1 MAVISRYLLREFFGV
16 LIPIILAFVTLYLII
31 DFFDRIDFLL
41 RYDAAPM
48 AALRYFA
55 FKVPLIL
62 TQMIPPAV
70 IAALLI
76 ALGTLSRHNE
86 VTALR
91 ASGVSLAQIASPLLA
106 AAVIL
111 SLAVLAWNETI
122 VPYSTRLHEQVDVVE
137 IRKRTLRG
145 ILSDR
150 QIWYHGREGFYNID
164 HVDAKRGALFG
175 LTIYRTD
182 RPSFGLRSVVQVQEA
197 QWTGTGWKTV
207 GAVERSTS
215 ADGEVTSRPLAA
227 DRVVIP
233 ESLDDFLEV
242 HREPEE
248 LSYLGLRSW
257 IRDLGSKGIDASEYL
272 VDLHLKL
279 AVPFATLVLACI
291 GIPLA
296 GRLQL
301 HPSLAAT
308 LGSGIILGFGY
319 WVVLALTRSLGQSGA
334 LPATVAAWAANAIY
348 LLLGALLFLRS
359 E

>member
-1 MAVISRYLLREFFGV
+1 MAVISRYLLREFFGILV
-16 LIPIILAFVTLYLII
+16 PIILAFVALYLII
-31 DFFDRIDFLL
+31 DFFDRLDFLL
-41 RYDAAPM
+41 RYEAQPM

-62 TQMIPPAV
+62 TQIIPPAV

-76 ALGTLSRHNE
+76 ALGTLARRNE

-91 ASGVSLAQIASPLLA
+91 ASGVSLAQIASPLLVA
-106 AAVIL
+106 ALLL
-111 SLAVLAWNETI
+111 SLAVLAWNETV

-137 IRKRTLRG
+137 IRKHTLRG

-164 HVDAKRGALFG
+164 HVDAKRGTLFG

-182 RPSFGLRSVVQVQEA
+182 HSSFGLRSVVQVKEA
-197 QWTGTGWKTV
+197 QWTGRGWRTV
-207 GAVERSTS
+207 GAVERRTGS
-215 ADGEVTSRPLAA
+215 DGELTSHPLAA
-227 DRVVIP
+227 DRIVIS
-233 ESLDDFLEV
+233 ESMDDFLEV

-248 LSYLGLRSW
+248 LSYRELRSW
-257 IRDLGSKGIDASEYL
+257 IRDLGRKGIDASEYL

-279 AVPFATLVLACI
+279 AVPFAALVLACV

-308 LGSGIILGFGY
+308 LGTGIVLGFGY
-319 WVVLALTRSLGQSGA
+319 WVILALTRSLGQSGA
-334 LPATVAAWAANAIY
+334 LPATLAAWAANGIY